1 MPELYD
7 SFTYETLMAGIVIR
21 FERQPLMS
29 LAEEISIQ
37 GPGIYSLFYNGAH
50 EAYKSI
56 SQTSRP
62 IYAGKAIPPGSRRG
76 DEGDVRARVLQRR
89 IREHQVSIREAEN
102 LEVEDFAFRSLAVVP
117 AWINLSERAVI
128 QHYRPVWNAC
138 LDGFGDH
145 NPGSGRLSGER
156 SWWDTLHP
164 GRTWADSLQDNKTA
178 DEARDR
184 VSEFLSV
191 QAPGDG

>member
-1 MPELYD
+1 MP
-7 SFTYETLMAGIVIR
+7 GIVIR
-21 FERQPLMS
+21 FEPQPLLP

-37 GPGIYSLFYNGAH
+37 GPGDYCLFYNGTHA
-50 EAYKSI
+50 AYKSI
-56 SQTSRP
+56 SQTALP
-62 IYAGKAIPPGSRRG
+62 TYAGKAIPPGSRRG

-89 IREHQVSIREAEN
+89 IRENQVSIREAN
-102 LEVEDFAFRSLAVVP
+102 TLEVEDFAFRSLAVVP

-128 QHYRPVWNAC
+128 QHYRPVWNAS

-178 DEARDR
+178 DEALAR

-191 QAPGDG
+191 QAPGSG